1 MTAPE
6 PTEAHRR
13 VMEAL
18 SGHRYRDVLGDYETP
33 PHYRHFGCSCGAEW
47 NIAGMS
53 GWRSWVA
60 TYEAHLADVILA
72 ALGADLQSPA
82 VQFDQLVHQRQA
94 QCESAAAVAAISV
107 VHGVA
112 IVTPFDGALLDPNA
126 LATWHAET
134 PGLAAITVGPSRPR

>member
-72 ALGADLQSPA
+72 ALGAETREDITLDDLGRGDSVIARRTVTSFPPIVGKWRPA
-82 VQFDQLVHQRQA
+82 
-94 QCESAAAVAAISV
+94 
-107 VHGVA
+107 
-112 IVTPFDGALLDPNA
+112 
-126 LATWHAET
+126 
-134 PGLAAITVGPSRPR
+134 